1 MLVRSILDIRVLDEL
16 WRGVWEGR
24 GVALQ
29 REVCVAFKCIDIGGF
44 LLYRVSLN
52 RGGVF
57 GD

>member
-1 MLVRSILDIRVLDEL
+1 M
-16 WRGVWEGR
+16 WEGR

-29 REVCVAFKCIDIGGF
+29 REVCLAFKCIDIGGF